1 LHGTELNEHPFWQY
15 ITCPGSFYVGTPETV
30 ARKIAYAIK
39 SVGVQRFDFKYS
51 NGPMA
56 HSKLM
61 KSIEL
66 YATQVVPMV
75 RELLATEKVS

>member
-1 LHGTELNEHPFWQY
+1 
-15 ITCPGSFYVGTPETV
+15 V

-75 RELLATEKVS
+75 RELLAIEKVS